1 MEPHSIPVFT
11 MRDNPDD
18 LPVFIRTYGVDEVT
32 KGLHAH
38 QMIQINY
45 VVAGSVSHQINRSQ
59 FIVTEGDAFVIPP
72 QVPHGLVPM
81 ETQSFTITE
90 LEFNPEFV
98 WGERVPLDQMRGLFD
113 FAYIEPF
120 LVSEKEVKPRL
131 NIPVKDRH
139 MVLEALRE
147 IQNEYENRSQG
158 FLLAIKASIL
168 RLLVRL
174 GRLYSSEVTNSMESD
189 SLYTEHARSISRALA
204 HIDEHFQKPLDIG
217 QVAKIAI
224 LSKSYF
230 CYLFKELTGR
240 TFGEYVKEK
249 RMQYACRQLIETDE
263 KISHIAIQSGYTTVS
278 HFNRV
283 FKDTVGTSPR
293 TYRRMNFYEKR

>member
-1 MEPHSIPVFT
+1 MEQSSIPVFT

-18 LPVFIRTYGVDEVT
+18 LPVFIRTYGVDKVT

-38 QMIQINY
+38 QMLQINY
-45 VVAGSVSHQINRSQ
+45 VVAGSISHQINRSH

-72 QVPHGLVPM
+72 HVPHGLAPLGDQM
-81 ETQSFTITE
+81 FTITE

-98 WGERVPLDQMRGLFD
+98 WGDRVPMEHMRGLFD

-131 NIPVKDRH
+131 NIPVQERRAI
-139 MVLEALRE
+139 LEALRE
-147 IQNEYENRSQG
+147 IQTEYETRPQG
-158 FLLAIKASIL
+158 FLLAIKACIL

-174 GRLYSSEVTNSMESD
+174 GRLYSSEVTDSMEPD
-189 SLYTEHARSISRALA
+189 SLYTEHARSIARALA
-204 HIDEHFQKPLDIG
+204 HIDGHFHEPLNID

-230 CYLFKELTGR
+230 CYLFKQLTRR
-240 TFGEYVKEK
+240 TFGEYIREK
-249 RMQYACRQLIETDE
+249 RLQYACRQLIETDE
-263 KISHIAIQSGYTTVS
+263 KISHIAMQSGYTTVS

-283 FKDTVGTSPR
+283 FKDMVGTSPR
-293 TYRRMNFYEKR
+293 TYRKMNCYEER